1 MKALLSLLLLLA
13 CSCSFAQLS
22 LPEVEDAAIVRRI
35 EFVKA
40 KTDSF
45 LLNNF
50 KKEVRSKF
58 QFEFVQ
64 GSYLY
69 GEMGFVYVFL
79 NADKHLPD
87 EINNVTHRY
96 SFSDESI
103 NLSADIDIYFYQD
116 KGIQLR
122 FKTVEDVAKIAALK
136 AIYNE
141 GRLNKIRNKIK
152 EEKLKQP
159 YTTIE
164 IDRTKKYRIFLKD
177 KAGLHA
183 YLIL

>member
-1 MKALLSLLLLLA
+1 MKILLSLLLLLA
-13 CSCSFAQLS
+13 CISSFAQLS
-22 LPEVEDAAIVRRI
+22 LQEVEDTAIVKRI
-35 EFVKA
+35 EWVKA

-45 LLNNF
+45 LLNGF
-50 KKEVRSKF
+50 KKEVRPKF

-79 NADKHLPD
+79 NTGKYAPD

-96 SFSDESI
+96 NFTDESI
-103 NLSADIDIYFYQD
+103 DLATTIDIYFYQD
-116 KGIQLR
+116 KKVEFR
-122 FKTVEDVAKIAALK
+122 FKSVEDAVKIAALK

-141 GRLNKIRNKIK
+141 GRLNKIKTKIK

-164 IDRTKKYRIFLKD
+164 IDRTKKFRIFLKD

>member
-1 MKALLSLLLLLA
+1 LA
-13 CSCSFAQLS
+13 CISSSAQLS
-22 LPEVEDAAIVRRI
+22 LQEVEDAAIVKRI
-35 EFVKA
+35 EWVKA

-45 LLNNF
+45 LLSNF
-50 KKEVRSKF
+50 KKEVRAKF

-64 GSYLY
+64 GSYIS

-79 NADKHLPD
+79 NTGKHLPD
-87 EINNVTHRY
+87 EVNNVTHRY
-96 SFSDESI
+96 SFLDESI
-103 NLSADIDIYFYQD
+103 NLTVDIDIYFYQD
-116 KGIQLR
+116 KNVELR
-122 FKTVEDVAKIAALK
+122 FKSVDDVVKAAALK

-141 GRLNKIRNKIK
+141 GRLSKIRNKIK